1 MVYALKRPER
11 EKKGEKRDEKV
22 YTMLPKQLLYTYFVH
37 SRLNIQ
43 HKTCALLLLVDN
55 RSSCYIFFKMTGT
68 DLHCHLQKPT
78 Q

>member
-1 MVYALKRPER
+1 MVYALQRPER
-11 EKKGEKRDEKV
+11 ERKGEKRDEKV
-22 YTMLPKQLLYTYFVH
+22 YTMLPKQLLYTYFAH